1 MVNLC
6 FDSSFFFVLIFYV
19 SLILNSAP
27 FFLSPSPCPT
37 FQSLTSN
44 ILSDLALSFLP
55 LSAGLSSVC
64 VLVCVCCVGL
74 CWWSLKP
81 WESTHMAVCL
91 PSSPLS
97 PKHCCRAA
105 FKSTGNTMKG
115 RVHSFSLSL
124 TVTVCLHSASVSAF
138 AFCFCWQLRLVL
150 EQPNKSVIHCRA
162 VCAAAAAKQSTA
174 PGFMEG
180 ISTLE

>member
-124 TVTVCLHSASVSAF
+124 TVTVCLHSASVLAY
-138 AFCFCWQLRLVL
+138 CFLLL
-150 EQPNKSVIHCRA
+150 LA
-162 VCAAAAAKQSTA
+162 TTA
-174 PGFMEG
+174 G
-180 ISTLE
+180 TRTTK